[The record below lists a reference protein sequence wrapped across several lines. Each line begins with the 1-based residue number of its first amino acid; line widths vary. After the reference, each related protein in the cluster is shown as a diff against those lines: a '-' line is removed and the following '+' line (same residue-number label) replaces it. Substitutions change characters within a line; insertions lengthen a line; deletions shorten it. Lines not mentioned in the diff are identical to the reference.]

1 MRIVMA
7 KVMGEEMVINTRTC
21 ISKVGV
27 MMEMVKRRLMLME
40 MTEMVI
46 RIVNVS
52 VMVKEKVMGIVMARE
67 IMRRW

>member
-21 ISKVGV
+21 ISEVGV
-27 MMEMVKRRLMLME
+27 MMEMVMRRLMLME